1 MVNEK
6 NIEQKLEEYLQEF
19 EATVEELP
27 NITHEEISSL
37 FILRK
42 LAEIDIMLQNLQEYA
57 QK

>member
-1 MVNEK
+1 MVSEK

-19 EATVEELP
+19 EATVEEFP
-27 NITHEEISSL
+27 NMTHEEISSL

>member
-6 NIEQKLEEYLQEF
+6 SIEQKLYEYLQEF

-27 NITHEEISSL
+27 IITHEEISSL